1 VKQSGGVEISG
12 KRLQEIEV
20 PSRGNVL
27 AEDIVEVPARR
38 RLDLAWLLW
47 ENRRLLWH
55 FTLCGLILAT
65 IVAFLLPKQYESTA
79 RLMPPEKDTSSPLA
93 MMSAMA
99 GSGSS
104 SGGSESG
111 LGQVASDLL
120 GSKSQGALYTMVLEG
135 RTIADGLIERF
146 DLRKVY
152 GTRYWEDARKRLAS
166 RTEITEDRK
175 SGVIIIKVK
184 DRDPRRAAQLA
195 QAYVEELNRLV
206 AAVSTSAA
214 RRERIFIEQRLKSA
228 KQDLDT
234 AAKQFSEFASQNTAI
249 DIPEQ
254 GKAMVEA
261 AAILQGQLIAAQ
273 SEVQGLSQV
282 YTDNNVRLRSA
293 RARVAEIQR
302 QLVKMS
308 GDNASFGSGLTG
320 PPSTPPSVPK
330 DLNAK
335 EPDPTDIYPAVRE
348 LPLLGVRWADLYLQN
363 KIQEKVYELLT
374 SQYEIS
380 KIEEAKETP
389 SVQVYDMAEIPER
402 KSWPPRLLIM
412 VIGAFLSCC
421 IGAAWIV
428 GSKQWRDVDS
438 RDPRKQ
444 LADHVGREIWVSS
457 LRPAA
462 DAFVHFTTNNRFA
475 KRFWRRRTT
484 ETEMTDDLQKSE

>member
-1 VKQSGGVEISG
+1 VEISTHP
-12 KRLQEIEV
+12 LQEIEE
-20 PSRGNVL
+20 PSDGNGL
-27 AEDIVEVPARR
+27 GESLIEVPAHRT
-38 RLDLAWLLW
+38 LDRTWLLW
-47 ENRRLLWH
+47 ESRRLLGH
-55 FTLCGLILAT
+55 FALCGLILAT
-65 IVAFLLPKQYESTA
+65 IVAFLIPKQYESTA

-93 MMSAMA
+93 MMAAMA

-104 SGGSESG
+104 SGGGSESG

-120 GSKSQGALYTMVLEG
+120 GAKSQGALYTMVLEG
-135 RTIADGLIERF
+135 RTIADGLIQRF
-146 DLRKVY
+146 DLRNVY
-152 GTRYWEDARKRLAS
+152 GVRYWEDARKRLAS

-175 SGVIIIKVK
+175 SGVIVIKVK
-184 DRDPRRAAQLA
+184 DRDPRRAAQMA

-214 RRERIFIEQRLKSA
+214 RRERIFIEQRLKTA

-254 GKAMVEA
+254 GRAMVEA

-273 SEVQGLSQV
+273 SEVQGLSQI
-282 YTDNNVRLRSA
+282 YTNSNVRLRSA

-308 GDNASFGSGLTG
+308 GDNSSFGSGATG
-320 PPSTPPSVPK
+320 PPSNPASVPK
-330 DLNAK
+330 DLNSK
-335 EPDPTDIYPAVRE
+335 EPDPTDIYPAIRE

-363 KIQEKVYELLT
+363 RIQEKVYELLT

-389 SVQVYDMAEIPER
+389 SVQVYDVADVPEK

-412 VIGAFLSCC
+412 VIGMILSFF
-421 IGAAWIV
+421 IGAGWIV
-428 GSKQWRDVDS
+428 GRKEWQDMDS

-444 LADHVGREIWVSS
+444 LADHVGHEIWVSS

-462 DAFVHFTTNNRFA
+462 RILERFTNNRFT
-475 KRFWRRRTT
+475 KRLWRGSAT
-484 ETEMTDDLQKSE
+484 EIIDDLQKSE

>member
-1 VKQSGGVEISG
+1 MTQSRGLEISE

-20 PSRGNVL
+20 RSDANAL
-27 AEDIVEVPARR
+27 AEDMVKAPAHRG
-38 RLDLAWLLW
+38 LDLVWLLW
-47 ENRRLLWH
+47 ENRRFLWH

-65 IVAFLLPKQYESTA
+65 IVAFLLPKQYESTV

-93 MMSAMA
+93 MMAAMS

-120 GSKSQGALYTMVLEG
+120 GAKSEGALYTMVLEG
-135 RTIADGLIERF
+135 RTIADGIIQRF

-152 GTRYWEDARKRLAS
+152 GTQRWADARKTLAG
-166 RTEITEDRK
+166 RTEIQEDRK
-175 SGVIIIKVK
+175 SGVIIIRVR

-195 QAYVEELNRLV
+195 QAYEEELNRLV
-206 AAVSTSAA
+206 ATVSTSAA
-214 RRERIFIEQRLKSA
+214 RRERIFIEQRLKTA

-234 AAKQFSEFASQNTAI
+234 AARQFSEFASQNTAI

-282 YTDNNVRLRSA
+282 YTDSNVRLRSA
-293 RARVAEIQR
+293 RARVAEIQK

-308 GDNASFGSGLTG
+308 GDNASFGSGATG
-320 PPSTPPSVPK
+320 PPSNSTSVSKELNSPRLDSSDTYPP
-330 DLNAK
+330 
-335 EPDPTDIYPAVRE
+335 IRE

-389 SVQVYDMAEIPER
+389 SVQAYDLADVPER
-402 KSWPPRLLIM
+402 KSSPPRLLIM
-412 VIGAFLSCC
+412 MIGASLSCC
-421 IGAAWIV
+421 IAAGWIV
-428 GSKQWRDVDS
+428 GKKQWHDVDPH
-438 RDPRKQ
+438 DPRKQ
-444 LADHVGREIWVSS
+444 FANHVGHEIWVSS
-457 LRPAA
+457 LRPAERILNR
-462 DAFVHFTTNNRFA
+462 FTTRLM
-475 KRFWRRRTT
+475 RRRTP
-484 ETEMTDDLQKSE
+484 EAIEDLPKSE